1 MSWKEIF
8 SDKSPSVLPEIDL
21 PIELAKLKAKGWLM
35 SHRKDDTGIG
45 KTIEDY
51 LGIKE
56 NNLGEPDCL
65 YKGMEI
71 EIKGRR
77 AKTNSMITL
86 FTLEP
91 SIRHLHDVELMKKY
105 GYRNGKGR
113 QALKITLTPMGF
125 TPQGLKIEV
134 DKITGSIS
142 IIDKVGSKPWT
153 WTMADFHLK
162 LHNLCIVY
170 ADSKTIEEKEYFK
183 IRNAILATGL
193 DDKKFFDLINKGA
206 VKVDLRMHTKSN
218 GGSRN
223 HGTGFRLANYAEL
236 VNCYEKV
243 ESILGDTTLDTTLDA
258 KNQE

>member
-8 SDKSPSVLPEIDL
+8 SDKSPSLLPEIDL
-21 PIELAKLKAKGWLM
+21 PIELAKLKAKGWLL

-45 KTIEDY
+45 KTIEDC

-56 NNLGEPDCL
+56 NNAGEPDCL
-65 YKGMEI
+65 YHGFEV

-77 AKTNSMITL
+77 ANTNSMITL

-105 GYRNGKGR
+105 GYTNGNGR

-125 TPQGLKIEV
+125 TPQGLKIEI
-134 DKITGSIS
+134 DRSTGSIS
-142 IIDKVGSKPWT
+142 IIDRSGYKPWT
-153 WTMADFHLK
+153 WTITDFHLK

-170 ADSKTIEEKEYFK
+170 AYSKNIEKKEYFK

-193 DDKKFFDLINKGA
+193 NTQKFFDLISKGA
-206 VKVDLRMHTKSN
+206 VKIDLRMHIKSS

-223 HGTGFRLANYAEL
+223 HGTGFRLANYNEL
-236 VNCYEKV
+236 MNCYEKV
-243 ESILGDTTLDTTLDA
+243 ESILGDTMLDA

>member
-21 PIELAKLKAKGWLM
+21 PTELAKLKAKGWLL

-45 KTIEDY
+45 KTIEDC

-65 YKGMEI
+65 YNGIEV

-77 AKTNSMITL
+77 ATTNSMITL

-91 SIRHLHDVELMKKY
+91 SIRQLHDVELMKKY

-113 QALKITLTPMGF
+113 QALKITLSPMNF
-125 TPQGLKIEV
+125 TPQWLKIEV

-142 IIDKVGSKPWT
+142 IVDKTGYKPWT
-153 WTMADFHLK
+153 WTMSDFHLK

-170 ADSKTIEEKEYFK
+170 ANSKTIDEKEYFR

-193 DDKKFFDLINKGA
+193 NPQKFFELITKGA
-206 VKVDLRMHTKSN
+206 VKIDLRMHTKSN

-223 HGTGFRLANYAEL
+223 HGTGFRLADYDEL
-236 VNCYEKV
+236 LYCYEKV
-243 ESILGDTTLDTTLDA
+243 ESILGDTTLDA